1 MSSLAA
7 ARADNFYNPPDWDP
21 SKESRNKY
29 HGSHGALGDRAR
41 KLEKEG
47 ILIIRFEMPFNVWC
61 QGCSHLIGKG
71 VRFNAEKKKIGKYHS
86 TTIWSFVMK
95 APCCKQKI
103 EIHTDPRNAEY
114 VIVSGAKR
122 KAEPKSEDSE
132 GLVSVDPKAEDR
144 PRDAMG
150 KLEMEEIDKRRA
162 VDRYAEITELR
173 EQSFDRYKN
182 DADRNGDLRRA
193 MRAARKEEQKR
204 AARRDELGLAKHV
217 TLLPETRMDRLRS
230 SAVDFGSGRAS
241 LSQRQKRKSIRNS
254 SIFDTPRGNNNNN
267 HVAGGK
273 RTHPSKQSSV
283 LSRIRKRKV
292 STL

>member
-71 VRFNAEKKKIGKYHS
+71 VRFNAKKKKIGKYHS

-95 APCCKQKI
+95 AQCCKQKI

-114 VIVSGAKR
+114 VIVTGARR
-122 KAEPKSEDSE
+122 KAEPKSEDLE
-132 GLVSVDPKAEDR
+132 GLVSVDPRAEDR
-144 PRDAMG
+144 PSDAMG
-150 KLEMEEIDKRRA
+150 KLEMAETDKRR
-162 VDRYAEITELR
+162 VTDRYAEITELR
-173 EQSFDRYKN
+173 EQSYDRYKN

-204 AARRDELGLAKHV
+204 AARRDELGLPKHV
-217 TLLPETRMDRLRS
+217 TLLPETRMDQLRS

-241 LSQRQKRKSIRNS
+241 LSHRQKRKSIRNS
-254 SIFDTPRGNNNNN
+254 GIFDTPQSNNNNN
-267 HVAGGK
+267 AAG
-273 RTHPSKQSSV
+273 RTRTRAGRQSSI
-283 LSRIRKRKV
+283 LSNVRKRKMF
-292 STL
+292 TF